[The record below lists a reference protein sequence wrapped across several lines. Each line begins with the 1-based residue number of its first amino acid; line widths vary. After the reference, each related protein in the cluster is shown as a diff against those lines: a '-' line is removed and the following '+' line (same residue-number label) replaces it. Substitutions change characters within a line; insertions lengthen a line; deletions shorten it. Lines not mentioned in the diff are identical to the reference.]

1 MVASVLWS
9 KVVVISVVK
18 CSRLIESVEIV
29 SIGCVVSILDDI
41 TTSLLIV
48 VEKILTSVVFI
59 SLKSVVVVVVDE
71 DVTALDVSLEGN
83 NLYKI
88 FEILIF

>member
-1 MVASVLWS
+1 
-9 KVVVISVVK
+9 
-18 CSRLIESVEIV
+18 
-29 SIGCVVSILDDI
+29 
-41 TTSLLIV
+41 LIV